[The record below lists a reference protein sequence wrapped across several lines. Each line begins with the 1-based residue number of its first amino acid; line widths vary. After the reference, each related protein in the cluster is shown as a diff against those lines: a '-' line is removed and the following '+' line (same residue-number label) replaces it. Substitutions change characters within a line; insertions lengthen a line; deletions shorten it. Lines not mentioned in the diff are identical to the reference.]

1 VTPYR
6 HVPHPHIAARKE
18 RGPVKV
24 ADGAPR
30 HSAYARFNSRV
41 GLKVT
46 LAVGTMSCAW
56 MFTALA
62 LVSLPSAVGSHS
74 LIVIVSWIAQTL
86 IQLVLL
92 SIILF
97 GQSLQSQASDARSE
111 ATWKD
116 AEAILESAW
125 QIAEHLSAQD
135 QHLLTQDQHLLTQDD
150 RLDALADQLT
160 ALVVRLTPPSPGPGL
175 GARL

>member
-1 VTPYR
+1 VTLYE
-6 HVPHPHIAARKE
+6 HVPHPHLEARKDV
-18 RGPVKV
+18 GPVKV
-24 ADGAPR
+24 EDHAPR

-46 LAVGTMSCAW
+46 LAVGTMTCAW
-56 MFTALA
+56 VFTALA
-62 LVSLPSAVGSHS
+62 LISLPSAIESKN

-116 AEAILESAW
+116 AEAILDSAR
-125 QIAEHLSAQD
+125 QIAEHLTVQD
-135 QHLLTQDQHLLTQDD
+135 RHLLAQDD
-150 RLDALADQLT
+150 RLDAIADRSAALADQLA
-160 ALVVRLTPPSPGPGL
+160 ALAVRLSPP
-175 GARL
+175 AV